1 MGDATSFCSAVDS
14 AIRSETASGFGAS
27 PPHSF
32 SSVVDYA
39 LRSSCASEADFRTS
53 RVSSF
58 VSRVVDYVIR
68 SSARTDLETF
78 PVPGFASEA
87 YSTTVAE
94 ADFRTSRVSSFASG
108 VDDYVIR
115 RSSSEGTDLET
126 FPVAGL
132 ASEVYSTTVA
142 EADFRTSR
150 VSSFASGV
158 DYVSR
163 SSSSGGTDLETFPV
177 PGFASGVYS
186 TTVAEGSS
194 PVLSNVTE
202 HAVKGLQLFSQAV
215 AATNNFSL
223 NNKIGAGRLGVV
235 YIGKLV
241 DGREVAIKRV
251 ETWQKKKISSI
262 KSALTFLSR
271 LHHKHY
277 LVGLVGFCEEKYE
290 RLLVYEYMKNG
301 TLYDHL
307 HENGSNAL
315 NRWKMR
321 ITIALDAS
329 RGIEYL
335 HKYAAPLFIHGH
347 VKSSNILLDATWL
360 ARVSDFK
367 LCLMSPEAERDYR
380 RIKVGGT
387 VGYIDPEYYDLNTLT
402 AKSDVYGLGVVL
414 LELLT
419 GKKAIFLD
427 GEDEVTL
434 SVHRLVDFAVPAILA
449 GELVNILD
457 PRVGPPGVNEIEALE
472 LVAQTA
478 LHCVNRKGKDR
489 PSMADIVISLERA
502 LAICYGSSYHI
513 IHGWMDFENIVWKYK
528 GYVRDL

>member
-1 MGDATSFCSAVDS
+1 MARYMGDATSFWSAVDS
-14 AIRSETASGFGAS
+14 PIRSETASNFGAS

-32 SSVVDYA
+32 ASVVDYA

-58 VSRVVDYVIR
+58 ASGVDYVIR
-68 SSARTDLETF
+68 SS
-78 PVPGFASEA
+78 
-87 YSTTVAE
+87 
-94 ADFRTSRVSSFASG
+94 
-108 VDDYVIR
+108 
-115 RSSSEGTDLET
+115 SSST
-126 FPVAGL
+126 
-132 ASEVYSTTVA
+132 
-142 EADFRTSR
+142 
-150 VSSFASGV
+150 
-158 DYVSR
+158 
-163 SSSSGGTDLETFPV
+163 GGTDLETFPV
-177 PGFASGVYS
+177 PGFTSEVHS

-202 HAVKGLQLFSQAV
+202 HAVKGLQLFSQAELV

-251 ETWQKKKISSI
+251 ETWQKKKTSSI

-271 LHHKHY
+271 LHHKH

-307 HENGSNAL
+307 HENGSNVL

-335 HKYAAPLFIHGH
+335 HNYAVPLFIHGD
-347 VKSSNILLDATWL
+347 VKSSNILLDATWM

-367 LCLMSPEAERDYR
+367 FSLMSPEAECDYR
-380 RIKVGGT
+380 RIKLGGT
-387 VGYIDPEYYDLNTLT
+387 VGYIDPEYYDLNMLT

-419 GKKAIFLD
+419 GKRAIFLD
-427 GEDEVTL
+427 GEDGGTL

-457 PRVGPPGVNEIEALE
+457 PRVGPPDVNEIEALE
-472 LVAQTA
+472 LVAKTA

-489 PSMADIVISLERA
+489 PSMADIVICLERA
-502 LAICYGSSYHI
+502 LAICYGRSYRI
-513 IHGWMDFENIVWKYK
+513 IMGGWLLKNIVWKYK